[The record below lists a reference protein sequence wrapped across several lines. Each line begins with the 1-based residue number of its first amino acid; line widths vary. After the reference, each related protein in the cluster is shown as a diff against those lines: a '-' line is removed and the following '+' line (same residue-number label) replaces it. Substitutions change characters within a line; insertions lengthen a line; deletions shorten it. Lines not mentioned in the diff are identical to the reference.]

1 MVVLV
6 ITLVTLIP
14 VAVLLESCHIGS
26 LTWAWWLKHVETT
39 AAEQVHLPAMRP
51 KGFFKPRMVLW
62 LVSREYFQGWREL
75 FSVLSTA
82 STPLCVSQ
90 AMRRQRAEAVER
102 QNRLGDRLD
111 QMQMHRWMPE
121 TAASLERH
129 ASAKRNSVEVGVN
142 KKLRKAPVVKIKH
155 IIYRYTTS
163 NHGLIG
169 LQMSC
174 INQCRGTSNDLTQ
187 KSISPSSFEF
197 SNLVIIVV
205 GYLALQEN
213 SMPLS
218 GGWWYACS
226 GISFLP
232 PCKLVHSHIKLFL
245 AVGLRKRNSRR
256 TMAWP

>member
-1 MVVLV
+1 
-6 ITLVTLIP
+6 
-14 VAVLLESCHIGS
+14 
-26 LTWAWWLKHVETT
+26 
-39 AAEQVHLPAMRP
+39 
-51 KGFFKPRMVLW
+51 
-62 LVSREYFQGWREL
+62 
-75 FSVLSTA
+75 
-82 STPLCVSQ
+82 
-90 AMRRQRAEAVER
+90 
-102 QNRLGDRLD
+102 
-111 QMQMHRWMPE
+111 MPE

-129 ASAKRNSVEVGVN
+129 TSAKRNSVEVGVN

-174 INQCRGTSNDLTQ
+174 INQCRGMFNDLTQ

-218 GGWWYACS
+218 GVGDMLAVES
-226 GISFLP
+226 RFLP

-245 AVGLRKRNSRR
+245 AVGLRKKNSRR
-256 TMAWP
+256 TMA